1 MSVLT
6 QQYAKFLNEQFNW
19 KYFLTARTPYKI
31 NTSTP
36 MNWGYRLLG
45 NIKVDKVFFVVER
58 DKGDWTNKHVHM
70 LVETNRNMS
79 YKETRTTL
87 GNIAVGDYQL
97 IDNPKAVTSYIT
109 KWIDYDCEYDLM
121 MKS

>member
-36 MNWGYRLLG
+36 MNWSYRLLG
-45 NIKVDKVFFVVER
+45 NNKVDNIFYVVER
-58 DKGDWTNKHVHM
+58 DKGDWSNKHVHM
-70 LVETNRNMS
+70 LVETNMDMYGKMRSGRDKIAGFDVFAAMKEQADGLAGKPINM
-79 YKETRTTL
+79 
-87 GNIAVGDYQL
+87 Q
-97 IDNPKAVTSYIT
+97 
-109 KWIDYDCEYDLM
+109 KWWL
-121 MKS
+121 

>member
-31 NTSTP
+31 NTCTP
-36 MNWGYRLLG
+36 INWSHRLLE
-45 NIKVDKVFFVVER
+45 NNKVDKVFYVVER
-58 DKGDWTNKHVHM
+58 DKGDWTNKHVHI
-70 LVETNRNMS
+70 LVETNSHMS
-79 YKETRTTL
+79 YKETKTAL

-97 IDNPKAVTSYIT
+97 IDNLKAVTNYVT
-109 KWIDYDCEYDLM
+109 KWIDYDCEYGIVFR
-121 MKS
+121 